1 MAETGIVMK
10 EHGNLVTV
18 KLERNEACA
27 KCKACTAGLA
37 SKDMILEAENLCHA
51 KEGDIVTVSLEQT
64 NFLKAVIIMY
74 VFPLIALLA
83 GIGIGYYVSALL
95 GWKAVELVAVIVGAI
110 FTAITYMVI
119 RLNDEKFRTK
129 EYTPVADGIVA
140 E

>member
-37 SKDMILEAENLCHA
+37 SKDMFLEAENLCQA
-51 KEGDIVTVSLEQT
+51 KEGDIVTVSLEHT

-74 VFPLIALLA
+74 VFPLIALLG
-83 GIGIGYYVSALL
+83 GIAIGYYVSSLL
-95 GWKAVELVAVIVGAI
+95 GWKAVEIVAIIIGAI
-110 FTAITYMVI
+110 FTAITYFVI